1 VKCEIK
7 GEKTIKTK
15 NLEVEFKNR
24 SFDIHESDKES
35 VVILVGGKAFF
46 KIRNKV
52 YKARRSDVFLSKPY
66 ALYLPAGKSA
76 KIERI
81 SEDLM
86 VVVAKT
92 DSNRGGKTDSNR
104 GGKTMFIRQR
114 DIKTEYTEKGDFRA
128 KIRNILPEKTAER
141 IACGEMINFPGKWS
155 NFPPYKATS
164 ADKMEMEME
173 KVCFFKI
180 KPEDGFGIL
189 RVYGNGFNELYTVE
203 NNSLVTIERGCHSL
217 VSIPGYTIYHLW
229 ILASGD
235 GGECEAG
242 EIEQADH
249 QRKLQ

>member
-92 DSNRGGKTDSNR
+92 DSNRGE
-104 GGKTMFIRQR
+104 KTMFIRQR

-141 IACGEMINFPGKWS
+141 IACGEMINFPGRWS
-155 NFPPYKATS
+155 NFPPYKATP
-164 ADKMEMEME
+164 ADKMEMEMEMEME

-180 KPEDGFGIL
+180 KPEGGFGIL

-242 EIEQADH
+242 EIEQVEH

>member
-1 VKCEIK
+1 VKCEIN

-24 SFDIHESDKES
+24 SFDIYESDKES
-35 VVILVGGKAFF
+35 VVILVEGEAFF

-52 YKARRSDVFLSKPY
+52 YKARRGDVFLSKPY

-76 KIERI
+76 KIEKI

-92 DSNRGGKTDSNR
+92 DANRGGKTN
-104 GGKTMFIRQR
+104 FIRQR

-164 ADKMEMEME
+164 VDKMEIEQ
-173 KVCFFKI
+173 VCFFKI

-189 RVYGNGFNELYTVE
+189 RVYGNGFNEIYTVE

-217 VSIPGYTIYHLW
+217 VSIPRYTIYHLW

-235 GGECEAG
+235 GGECEAE
-242 EIEQADH
+242 EIGQVEH

>member
-164 ADKMEMEME
+164 ADKMEME